1 MQFQI
6 HFFKCDFWDL
16 GTPKVRPEKYVQRQM
31 LQRGEGLEGKGK
43 ERMGEAT
50 KMEIETKFQN
60 RVFNT
65 FLTACQ

>member
-1 MQFQI
+1 
-6 HFFKCDFWDL
+6 
-16 GTPKVRPEKYVQRQM
+16 VRPEKYVQRQR

-43 ERMGEAT
+43 ERMGKAT